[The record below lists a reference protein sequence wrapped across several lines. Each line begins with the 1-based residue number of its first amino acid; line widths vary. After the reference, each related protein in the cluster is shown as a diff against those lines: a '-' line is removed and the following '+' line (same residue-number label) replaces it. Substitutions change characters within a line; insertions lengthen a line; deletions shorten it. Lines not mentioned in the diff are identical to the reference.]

1 MFPSD
6 STVLQAPT
14 VFLCLP
20 HLFSKWLH
28 NFASATVFIRLIAA
42 SIFQVVFTVCRFQRF
57 LFCLSPYLF
66 SEWHI
71 VPLFCIQIKQSRV
84 HSRKALYECKAS
96 RRLGK
101 QMRRFYRFL
110 STSTY
115 RLSQFLSKAHP
126 AAPTLS
132 IFLKYL
138 LINYAVYTLSVCILA
153 NY

>member
-6 STVLQAPT
+6 STVSQAQT
-14 VFLCLP
+14 FFLFTAP
-20 HLFSKWLH
+20 
-28 NFASATVFIRLIAA
+28 
-42 SIFQVVFTVCRFQRF
+42 IFQVAVQFLGPNGFYSVYDLMYSQCAVCGFTWF

-71 VPLFCIQIKQSRV
+71 VPQLYIQIKQSRV

-101 QMRRFYRFL
+101 QIRCFYRFL
-110 STSTY
+110 S
-115 RLSQFLSKAHP
+115 KAHH

-138 LINYAVYTLSVCILA
+138 LKSMPHTY
-153 NY
+153 